1 LSGHSLY
8 KSKFHERSLRLF
20 GFDLSGN
27 MARIMDVLAVEALA
41 RWFQLGAALVPD
53 AREKSAM
60 RDARYL
66 QNEAPLSW
74 KGTT

>member
-1 LSGHSLY
+1 
-8 KSKFHERSLRLF
+8 
-20 GFDLSGN
+20 
-27 MARIMDVLAVEALA
+27 MDVLAVEALA
-41 RWFQLGAALVPD
+41 RWFQLGPALVPD